1 MVNKKVLVVEQHYAA
16 KRVGKWSCQWSDKT
30 VQQPCLPP
38 QAERKIDALPERRKP
53 QCSYSCIQIEHHVV
67 LTPEEILLNLK
78 DAKVFSIGEAKCIY
92 RNVVLGKESIK
103 LTTFGRYRFR
113 RVPFSLKIAQDVFQT
128 KMDQTFEG
136 CKGVVGIAD
145 EIVLFG
151 KINEEHDRNMHAMLK
166 RLQTFLGDSKLL
178 GPCYSKPKNTDSS
191 RLRGVP
197 HLPVR
202 PKLYRLHWPQ
212 APWKNLPETAPTT

>member
-1 MVNKKVLVVEQHYAA
+1 MVNKKVLVVAQHYAA
-16 KRVGKWSCQWSDKT
+16 KRVGKWSCQWSDIT

-38 QAERKIDALPERRKP
+38 QAMRKIDAPPERRKP
-53 QCSYSCIQIEHHVV
+53 QWSNSCIQIEHHVV
-67 LTPEEILLNLK
+67 FTPEEILLNLK
-78 DAKVFSIGEAKCIY
+78 DAEVFSIGEAKCIY

-103 LTTFGRYRFR
+103 LTTFGRYRFSC
-113 RVPFSLKIAQDVFQT
+113 VLFSLKIAQDVFQT
-128 KMDQTFEG
+128 EMDQTFEG

-151 KINEEHDRNMHAMLK
+151 KIKEEHDRNMHAMLK
-166 RLQTFLGDSKLL
+166 RLQTFLGDSKLH

-191 RLRGVP
+191 RLRRVP
-197 HLPVR
+197 YLPVR
-202 PKLYRLHWPQ
+202 QKLCRLHWPQ